1 VRNAAGSGTARRLA
15 AGAVPILSPLQTKE
29 LTMVDIL
36 FAAAILCAIGLLCAA
51 MLGDFSR

>member
-1 VRNAAGSGTARRLA
+1 
-15 AGAVPILSPLQTKE
+15 
-29 LTMVDIL
+29 MVDIL